1 MRYVLRY
8 GNDDMHQLRGVWKHN
23 IQFVQSLRLD
33 DNASHV
39 RCLHRKGAI
48 ALHRVP
54 RDREAAKIAVF

>member
-23 IQFVQSLRLD
+23 IQFAQSLRLD
-33 DNASHV
+33 DNASPV

-48 ALHRVP
+48 ALH
-54 RDREAAKIAVF
+54 